1 MRHFV
6 ELELGMESGWLKNPD
21 GEATGEENE
30 RIKRGAA
37 KCSEK
42 LKRVEE
48 KRPFKTKNARARI
61 LMSTSDG
68 GNQPTK
74 NPKYHTRLRVRI
86 SEPDFVW
93 DILNFEPNKQCG

>member
-6 ELELGMESGWLKNPD
+6 ELELGMKSGWLKNPD
-21 GEATGEENE
+21 GEATGEGNE

-37 KCSEK
+37 KGSEK

-68 GNQPTK
+68 GESTYQK
-74 NPKYHTRLRVRI
+74 SQI
-86 SEPDFVW
+86 SHA
-93 DILNFEPNKQCG
+93 LKSQNHRA

>member
-1 MRHFV
+1 
-6 ELELGMESGWLKNPD
+6 MESGWLKNP
-21 GEATGEENE
+21 EAATSEELKENE

-37 KCSEK
+37 EGSEK

-68 GNQPTK
+68 GSQPTK
-74 NPKYHTRLRVRI
+74 KPKYHTRLRVRI
-86 SEPDFVW
+86 TEPDS
-93 DILNFEPNKQCG
+93 CGIF